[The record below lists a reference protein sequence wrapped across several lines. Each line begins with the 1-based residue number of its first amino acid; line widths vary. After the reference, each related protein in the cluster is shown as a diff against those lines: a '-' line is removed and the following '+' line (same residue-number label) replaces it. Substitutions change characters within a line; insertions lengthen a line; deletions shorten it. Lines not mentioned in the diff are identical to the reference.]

1 MELPKFITSTFLKKK
16 HASEKTNVT
25 FDKEEDELRT

>member
-16 HASEKTNVT
+16 NASEKTNVT
-25 FDKEEDELRT
+25 FDKEEDEVRT